1 MAFDPTAADA
11 LDCTAEVEDDADTPP
26 SLGSD
31 GVEGDVLGLEELLSL
46 SPELLEESSPEPSS
60 DPSPEE
66 LVGSLESSSVAPV
79 AAMRESTSDW
89 VVHVTLVPALFTRG
103 KAAHLWSQKG
113 KGKYQNECR

>member
-1 MAFDPTAADA
+1 MLLAAEA
-11 LDCTAEVEDDADTPP
+11 VVVEEPFVDEAAGTEEEPA
-26 SLGSD
+26 SLSP
-31 GVEGDVLGLEELLSL
+31 ELSL
-46 SPELLEESSPEPSS
+46 EPSPELLEESSPEPSS